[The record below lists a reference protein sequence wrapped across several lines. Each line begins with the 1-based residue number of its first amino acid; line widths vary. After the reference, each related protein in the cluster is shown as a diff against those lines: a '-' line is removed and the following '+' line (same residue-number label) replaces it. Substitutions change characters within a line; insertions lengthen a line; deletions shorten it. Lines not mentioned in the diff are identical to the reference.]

1 MVISCQRNFE
11 IRICF
16 TNHLQGLLH
25 HFHRT
30 FIHCNSTD
38 IEPSFFFQ
46 VLGERRKHCYPH
58 FFVSLL
64 ARCCF
69 HKFQRVGC
77 LVVILEW
84 QLPGN
89 HWITVDLFVNAHTHH
104 KFYPTV
110 ENGIVERPC
119 AVRPFHPGN
128 HCIKIIFRLT
138 VPGFVHQSS
147 RDNLLS
153 GVCQHFHQRTHG
165 V

>member
-1 MVISCQRNFE
+1 MFLRRIITYPDSFCRIGKSKCIGVSFRTAGVIVGTFVLCRTAETYFFGEVLSDYDAVIIQIGLNLRMVISCQRNFE

-69 HKFQRVGC
+69 HKFQRVSC
-77 LVVILEW
+77 LVVILE
-84 QLPGN
+84 
-89 HWITVDLFVNAHTHH
+89 
-104 KFYPTV
+104 
-110 ENGIVERPC
+110 
-119 AVRPFHPGN
+119 
-128 HCIKIIFRLT
+128 
-138 VPGFVHQSS
+138 
-147 RDNLLS
+147 
-153 GVCQHFHQRTHG
+153 
-165 V
+165 